1 MALATSGAGSPSPTI
16 NDIPEANR
24 MSRKRNHIVI
34 VGGNF
39 AGLAAAVKLPSSC
52 AVTVVDPTKY
62 FEWIPNIHEILSG
75 VKTPQGLRLDRDEIA
90 ERAGHVFL
98 QDRVAVLQPRQRKL
112 VTAGGRELGFDA
124 CIVAVSSLPNTHH
137 TPGVAEHAL
146 QFRTIADSLAIA
158 QRLADLT
165 KLSACRNTPG

>member
-1 MALATSGAGSPSPTI
+1 
-16 NDIPEANR
+16 

-62 FEWIPNIHEILSG
+62 FEWIPNIHEVLSG

-112 VTAGGRELGFDA
+112 VTAGGRELGF
-124 CIVAVSSLPNTHH
+124 AVRN
-137 TPGVAEHAL
+137 G
-146 QFRTIADSLAIA
+146 
-158 QRLADLT
+158 
-165 KLSACRNTPG
+165 SA